1 LQSLHLAQP
10 ASRACT
16 IRISGISR
24 KAGTTDKHGVLRIV
38 REVVM
43 DLTRRTLLQ
52 GAAVAGGMLLAT
64 SVPAN
69 ATVPRRNQ
77 GWVEGKMTGA
87 QAVVE
92 ALMIEGCECVY
103 GIPGAQE
110 NELWDVMKSKGLP
123 YLLCTHEFSAS
134 TMADG
139 YARATGKPGVLA
151 VVPGPG
157 VTNSLTGLGEALVD
171 SIPLV
176 SIVGDIAQGEKF
188 RPFQVHCLDQVALLK
203 PVTKGV
209 FHVED
214 AGQIAAAIRHA
225 FALAMSGEP
234 GPVAVVIPYT
244 FLVDTH
250 DYKTAPAESS
260 GLPFDQDCFEKALK
274 LLVNKRYKIGIYAGQ
289 GCMNYSDQLVQLA
302 EVLQAPVATSVS
314 GKGVFP
320 ECHPLSVGWGY
331 NSHATGASQQIFNPL
346 NPMQKLDLLLA
357 IGVRF
362 SEVSTGYYNLPK
374 IPHAIHVDANAC
386 NLGKVLKADVYMH
399 ADAGVFLSK
408 CLEFDKALKRE
419 FDGRLQDRIKAA
431 KADDWNRYTKVE
443 AIHGADPMAFILALR
458 KCLPEDGLTFV
469 DVTVSEH
476 LAAEG
481 FTVTKPRTYFNPTD
495 NQAMGWSIPAALG
508 AQRVKP
514 DKKVATITGD
524 GCFLMT
530 AMEISTASREN
541 LPVKFF
547 ILDDQAYHYMQRLQ
561 RAAYLRTTATIL
573 ARMDY
578 SAFAQAMQ
586 VGYMEIDSTSK
597 LEAGIQAAIDYPGP
611 VLVRVIVDYRDR
623 KIRWL
628 DAVAQRYLREMTP
641 AQTTRFLARIG
652 SRAVQ
657 FQAAND

>member
-1 LQSLHLAQP
+1 L
-10 ASRACT
+10 
-16 IRISGISR
+16 IRISGTSDT
-24 KAGTTDKHGVLRIV
+24 AGTTDKHGVPRFFV
-38 REVVM
+38 EVVM

-52 GAAVAGGMLLAT
+52 GAAVAGGLLLA
-64 SVPAN
+64 SRVPAH
-69 ATVPRRNQ
+69 AGLGRRP

-110 NELWDVMKSKGLP
+110 NELWDAMKSKGLP

-157 VTNSLTGLGEALVD
+157 VTNSLSGIGEALVD

-176 SIVGDIAQGEKF
+176 AIVGDIAQGEKF

-209 FHVED
+209 FHVEEV
-214 AGQIAAAIRHA
+214 GQIAAAIRHA

-244 FLVDTH
+244 FLVDAH
-250 DYKTAPAESS
+250 DFKTAPAEVP
-260 GLPFDQDCFEKALK
+260 GLPFDEDAFRKAIELLILK
-274 LLVNKRYKIGIYAGQ
+274 RLKVGIYAGQ
-289 GCMNYSDQLVQLA
+289 GCMNYSEQLVQLA
-302 EVLQAPVATSVS
+302 ELLQAPVATSVS

-331 NSHATGASQQIFNPL
+331 GAHATGAAERVFSPL
-346 NPMQKLDLLLA
+346 NPLGKIDLLLA

-362 SEVSTGYYNLPK
+362 SEVSTGYYNMPK
-374 IPHAIHVDANAC
+374 IAHAIHVDANAC
-386 NLGKVLKADVYMH
+386 NLGKVLKADVCVH
-399 ADAGVFLSK
+399 ADAGVFLAK
-408 CLEFDKALKRE
+408 CLEFDKSLKRE
-419 FDGRLQDRIKAA
+419 FDGKLQDRIKAA
-431 KADDWNRYTKVE
+431 KEDDCKRYNKIE
-443 AIHGADPMAFILALR
+443 ALSGADPMQFILKLR
-458 KCLPEDGLTFV
+458 KCLPDDGMTFV

-476 LAAEG
+476 LAAEA
-481 FTVTKPRTYFNPTD
+481 FAVTKPRTYFNPTD

-514 DKKVATITGD
+514 DKKVVTITGD

-530 AMEISTASREN
+530 AMEISTAAREN

-547 ILDDQAYHYMQRLQ
+547 ILDDQAYQYMQRLQ
-561 RAAYLRTTATIL
+561 KAAYLRTTATIL

-578 SAFAQAMQ
+578 SAFAQAMG
-586 VGYMEIDSTSK
+586 VGYLEISSTSQ
-597 LEAGIQAAIDYPGP
+597 LESGIQQALDYPGP

-623 KIRWL
+623 KVRWI
-628 DAVAQRYLREMTP
+628 DAVARRYTREMTP

-657 FQAAND
+657 FQPAND